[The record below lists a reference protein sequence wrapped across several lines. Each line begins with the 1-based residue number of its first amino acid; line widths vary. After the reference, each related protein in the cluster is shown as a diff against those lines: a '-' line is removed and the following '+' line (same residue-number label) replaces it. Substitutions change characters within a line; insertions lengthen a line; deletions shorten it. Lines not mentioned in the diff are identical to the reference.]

1 VYEYNHIGELEP
13 SPTPPKDDSD
23 KLTPDQVKQFE
34 REHKLL
40 FIYLAITNNTYAN
53 LFNKGLN
60 SWINAG
66 TKGSYL
72 DSPAYQPIKRLGQT
86 ILIKAK
92 GWYETQ
98 QYLEQTAK
106 IPKVAVTINDF
117 LQYKKRSA
125 ILNQANTWID
135 KSGHVS
141 GHNEQDVYRINCP
154 CNEKKIGIGIIPLII
169 WGVIAIVS
177 AISAAYIVNR
187 MTTTT
192 QDREDLLKQSEQT
205 CKDLNLTAQQCA
217 DVVTTTQ
224 KEETK
229 NAKAV
234 TDTASAVVGGF
245 KGILLIGGGLLI
257 TLAVLK
263 SKKS

>member
-1 VYEYNHIGELEP
+1 MYGETYIGELEP

-40 FIYLAITNNTYAN
+40 FIYLAITNNQYTN
-53 LFNKGLN
+53 LFQKGLTA
-60 SWINAG
+60 WINAG

-98 QYLEQTAK
+98 SYLEQTAL

-117 LQYKKRSA
+117 LQYKKRGA
-125 ILNQANTWID
+125 ILNQANSWIS
-135 KSGHVS
+135 KEGKVS
-141 GHNEQDVYRINCP
+141 GADGCY
-154 CNEKKIGIGIIPLII
+154 KTSIGIIPLII

-192 QDREDLLKQSEQT
+192 QDRKDLLNAAEQT

-217 DVVTTTQ
+217 DVVQTTQ

-234 TDTASAVVGGF
+234 TDTANAVTGGI
-245 KGILLIGGGLLI
+245 KGILLAGAAAIAI
-257 TLAVLK
+257 IFVAKNHK
-263 SKKS
+263 SK